1 MGYRLW
7 VIGKGHAWLQICM
20 KNVRAAKLPAVE
32 TAKLPE
38 RTDSG
43 LSITGYEKNPSFAL
57 THYL

>member
-1 MGYRLW
+1 
-7 VIGKGHAWLQICM
+7 M